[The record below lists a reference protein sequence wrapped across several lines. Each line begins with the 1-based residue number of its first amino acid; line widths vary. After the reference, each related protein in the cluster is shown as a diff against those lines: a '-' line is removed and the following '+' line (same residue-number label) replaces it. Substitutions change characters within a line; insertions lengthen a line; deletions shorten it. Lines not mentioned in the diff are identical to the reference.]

1 MSNEL
6 VLYQRERSSIWQCR
20 FKVDGVWQRATTKE
34 RNLAKAK
41 VQAKELMLE
50 AEIRKRSNLP
60 FITRKFRH
68 VAKLAIERMRQDK
81 AAGRSKVS
89 FVDYE
94 RVINDYLIPFFGN
107 YNNTNIDFPA
117 LEQFSVWREKRMKR
131 PPTQS
136 TLMTQ
141 NAALNRVFDEAIAR
155 SFMSEVNRPKPTAKG
170 KASERRPAFDV
181 QEVRAL
187 RANFDEW
194 IERGRNE
201 QTKELRALLRD
212 YVDVLLDT
220 GARPGD
226 ELLNL
231 QWQQVRFAMKPI
243 VTKTGQLDEEGEP
256 IELAD
261 LNRSCYM
268 TVSGKTGEREI
279 AGMQMTVKALER
291 IIKRN
296 YGGKKK
302 VTNPFQGVAIPGNA
316 DYVFRTKDK
325 GKPTSFQKMFEGYLE
340 EHNLLIDPATK
351 RKRVFYSLRHT
362 YATLALINDVVP
374 LSTLTVQMGT
384 SVGMI
389 EKHYSHVDV
398 RRAIEQLRRHETARL
413 LESGAV
419 IDEVYK
425 AKTTAIRAESL
436 SKPTQPRRW
445 RALRSTGDQ
454 SSCDDQ
460 EAAVDHQ

>member
-107 YNNTNIDFPA
+107 YNITNIDFPA

-261 LNRSCYM
+261 LN
-268 TVSGKTGEREI
+268 
-279 AGMQMTVKALER
+279 LDF
-291 IIKRN
+291 
-296 YGGKKK
+296 
-302 VTNPFQGVAIPGNA
+302 P
-316 DYVFRTKDK
+316 
-325 GKPTSFQKMFEGYLE
+325 L
-340 EHNLLIDPATK
+340 DPI
-351 RKRVFYSLRHT
+351 S
-362 YATLALINDVVP
+362 N
-374 LSTLTVQMGT
+374 G
-384 SVGMI
+384 
-389 EKHYSHVDV
+389 SH
-398 RRAIEQLRRHETARL
+398 
-413 LESGAV
+413 
-419 IDEVYK
+419 
-425 AKTTAIRAESL
+425 
-436 SKPTQPRRW
+436 
-445 RALRSTGDQ
+445 
-454 SSCDDQ
+454 
-460 EAAVDHQ
+460 